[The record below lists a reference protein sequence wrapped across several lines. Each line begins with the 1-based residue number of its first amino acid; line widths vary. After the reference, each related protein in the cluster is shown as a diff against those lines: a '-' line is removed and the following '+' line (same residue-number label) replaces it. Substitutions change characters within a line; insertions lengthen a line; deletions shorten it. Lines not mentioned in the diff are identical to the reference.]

1 MNYIVNRCK
10 FSNQKTK
17 NEKNPRISRKQTPM
31 PKKKIKRNANAAHR
45 EDNIPKSASSQS
57 EATIF
62 DISGTS

>member
-1 MNYIVNRCK
+1 MKKIPESQENK
-10 FSNQKTK
+10 HQGK
-17 NEKNPRISRKQTPM
+17 
-31 PKKKIKRNANAAHR
+31 KKKIKRNANAAHR